1 MRRLR
6 PARRAFQALLA
17 LVFCCLAHVGE
28 AAQLVLVSANQ
39 GAAVNA
45 FRDALAQRRPQDQVE
60 LRTPAALAEGMVFAD
75 DTRLLLLGPEAL
87 AWRLRQHRAP
97 PTLALLLNRVDG
109 QRLLPGANG
118 HGGHGVG
125 GLCVLWSDPPA
136 SRQLRLARLILPG
149 IQRIG
154 VLYGKDS
161 EFLLDELRRE
171 ARSQGLQLFV
181 ASSSGNDDPR
191 PLQFLLGNSDLLLG
205 IDDKQLYNSQSI
217 KSLLLGSYARPRAAR
232 PHRSLRQGR
241 QPGEQLQRPG
251 GLAGHPR
258 RIARPGAPALAPQPL
273 SRAFQGARQ
282 SAGSPFPG
290 YRPGQRRRPRP
301 APRRRRRTMSQRH
314 GWDIRTRMLAIS
326 LGPALLLTLLLTAYF
341 TYSRLQDLRQELTH
355 TGQLIADQLAPAA
368 EYGVI
373 AGNTPVLQKLLQA
386 TLDTPH
392 VRFIEV
398 RDRNDNILV
407 YVEQLPGALQNAAPI
422 DIFHSTIQR
431 QRIAL
436 ASDPLLDGA
445 SEGDGQS
452 GEDYL
457 GRVVVGMS
465 NDAFSQRQQEILLK
479 AALLAAF
486 ALILTFLVARRLAQR
501 LSAPI
506 STMGQAVE
514 AIQSGDYKTSLPIL
528 DDGEIGDLAR
538 HINNLASGLDRASR
552 EQEQAISQLIS
563 AREEAEQANRAK
575 SDFLAMMS
583 HELRT
588 PMNGVLGMLQ
598 LLETTEQTRE
608 QAEYTALATESTE
621 HLLKVINDILDFS
634 RIERGA
640 LELECIPFNLL
651 ELVQGSALVFQH
663 SAQQRGL
670 ALELQIQAGLENIEV
685 CGDPTRIRQIL
696 VNLLGNALKFTEEG
710 AIHLS
715 LEWQALDHDVLWL
728 TCAVHD
734 SGIGISP
741 ERLEHMFDA
750 FQQADSSISRRYGG
764 TGLGLAIARTLA
776 ERMGGTLQA
785 ESKEGSGSTFTLEIP
800 LPFQQSPAHRQQAAG
815 DAAPVAAGQEILLVE
830 DNPVN
835 QTVIEAMLR
844 SLGYRVTLV
853 ADGIQAVRSAE
864 RQRYDAILMDCRLP
878 VLDGYSATREIRA
891 QENGRQVPIIALTA
905 NALQGDREN
914 CLQAGMNDY
923 LAKPFKRAE
932 LQRILQ
938 RWIGSQPE
946 LPVTSNET
954 GRGEPE

>member
-1 MRRLR
+1 
-6 PARRAFQALLA
+6 
-17 LVFCCLAHVGE
+17 
-28 AAQLVLVSANQ
+28 
-39 GAAVNA
+39 
-45 FRDALAQRRPQDQVE
+45 
-60 LRTPAALAEGMVFAD
+60 
-75 DTRLLLLGPEAL
+75 
-87 AWRLRQHRAP
+87 
-97 PTLALLLNRVDG
+97 
-109 QRLLPGANG
+109 
-118 HGGHGVG
+118 
-125 GLCVLWSDPPA
+125 
-136 SRQLRLARLILPG
+136 
-149 IQRIG
+149 
-154 VLYGKDS
+154 
-161 EFLLDELRRE
+161 
-171 ARSQGLQLFV
+171 
-181 ASSSGNDDPR
+181 
-191 PLQFLLGNSDLLLG
+191 
-205 IDDKQLYNSQSI
+205 
-217 KSLLLGSYARPRAAR
+217 
-232 PHRSLRQGR
+232 
-241 QPGEQLQRPG
+241 
-251 GLAGHPR
+251 
-258 RIARPGAPALAPQPL
+258 
-273 SRAFQGARQ
+273 
-282 SAGSPFPG
+282 
-290 YRPGQRRRPRP
+290 
-301 APRRRRRTMSQRH
+301 
-314 GWDIRTRMLAIS
+314 
-326 LGPALLLTLLLTAYF
+326 
-341 TYSRLQDLRQELTH
+341 
-355 TGQLIADQLAPAA
+355 
-368 EYGVI
+368 
-373 AGNTPVLQKLLQA
+373 
-386 TLDTPH
+386 
-392 VRFIEV
+392 
-398 RDRNDNILV
+398 
-407 YVEQLPGALQNAAPI
+407 QLPGALQNAAPI

>member
-1 MRRLR
+1 
-6 PARRAFQALLA
+6 
-17 LVFCCLAHVGE
+17 
-28 AAQLVLVSANQ
+28 
-39 GAAVNA
+39 
-45 FRDALAQRRPQDQVE
+45 
-60 LRTPAALAEGMVFAD
+60 
-75 DTRLLLLGPEAL
+75 
-87 AWRLRQHRAP
+87 
-97 PTLALLLNRVDG
+97 
-109 QRLLPGANG
+109 
-118 HGGHGVG
+118 
-125 GLCVLWSDPPA
+125 
-136 SRQLRLARLILPG
+136 
-149 IQRIG
+149 
-154 VLYGKDS
+154 
-161 EFLLDELRRE
+161 
-171 ARSQGLQLFV
+171 
-181 ASSSGNDDPR
+181 
-191 PLQFLLGNSDLLLG
+191 
-205 IDDKQLYNSQSI
+205 
-217 KSLLLGSYARPRAAR
+217 
-232 PHRSLRQGR
+232 
-241 QPGEQLQRPG
+241 
-251 GLAGHPR
+251 
-258 RIARPGAPALAPQPL
+258 
-273 SRAFQGARQ
+273 
-282 SAGSPFPG
+282 
-290 YRPGQRRRPRP
+290 
-301 APRRRRRTMSQRH
+301 MSQRH

-800 LPFQQSPAHRQQAAG
+800 LPFQQSPAHRQQPAG
-815 DAAPVAAGQEILLVE
+815 APAPVAAGQEILLVE

>member
-1 MRRLR
+1 
-6 PARRAFQALLA
+6 
-17 LVFCCLAHVGE
+17 
-28 AAQLVLVSANQ
+28 
-39 GAAVNA
+39 
-45 FRDALAQRRPQDQVE
+45 
-60 LRTPAALAEGMVFAD
+60 
-75 DTRLLLLGPEAL
+75 
-87 AWRLRQHRAP
+87 
-97 PTLALLLNRVDG
+97 
-109 QRLLPGANG
+109 
-118 HGGHGVG
+118 
-125 GLCVLWSDPPA
+125 
-136 SRQLRLARLILPG
+136 
-149 IQRIG
+149 
-154 VLYGKDS
+154 
-161 EFLLDELRRE
+161 
-171 ARSQGLQLFV
+171 
-181 ASSSGNDDPR
+181 
-191 PLQFLLGNSDLLLG
+191 
-205 IDDKQLYNSQSI
+205 
-217 KSLLLGSYARPRAAR
+217 
-232 PHRSLRQGR
+232 
-241 QPGEQLQRPG
+241 
-251 GLAGHPR
+251 
-258 RIARPGAPALAPQPL
+258 
-273 SRAFQGARQ
+273 
-282 SAGSPFPG
+282 
-290 YRPGQRRRPRP
+290 
-301 APRRRRRTMSQRH
+301 MSQRH

-465 NDAFSQRQQEILLK
+465 NDAFSQRQQEIPLK

>member
-1 MRRLR
+1 
-6 PARRAFQALLA
+6 
-17 LVFCCLAHVGE
+17 
-28 AAQLVLVSANQ
+28 
-39 GAAVNA
+39 
-45 FRDALAQRRPQDQVE
+45 
-60 LRTPAALAEGMVFAD
+60 
-75 DTRLLLLGPEAL
+75 
-87 AWRLRQHRAP
+87 
-97 PTLALLLNRVDG
+97 
-109 QRLLPGANG
+109 
-118 HGGHGVG
+118 
-125 GLCVLWSDPPA
+125 
-136 SRQLRLARLILPG
+136 
-149 IQRIG
+149 
-154 VLYGKDS
+154 
-161 EFLLDELRRE
+161 
-171 ARSQGLQLFV
+171 
-181 ASSSGNDDPR
+181 
-191 PLQFLLGNSDLLLG
+191 
-205 IDDKQLYNSQSI
+205 
-217 KSLLLGSYARPRAAR
+217 
-232 PHRSLRQGR
+232 
-241 QPGEQLQRPG
+241 
-251 GLAGHPR
+251 
-258 RIARPGAPALAPQPL
+258 
-273 SRAFQGARQ
+273 
-282 SAGSPFPG
+282 
-290 YRPGQRRRPRP
+290 
-301 APRRRRRTMSQRH
+301 MSQRH

-407 YVEQLPGALQNAAPI
+407 YVEQLSGALQNAAPI

-552 EQEQAISQLIS
+552 EQEQAIGQLIS

-815 DAAPVAAGQEILLVE
+815 DAAPVAAGQEILLVK

-891 QENGRQVPIIALTA
+891 QENGRRVPIIALTA

>member
-1 MRRLR
+1 
-6 PARRAFQALLA
+6 
-17 LVFCCLAHVGE
+17 
-28 AAQLVLVSANQ
+28 
-39 GAAVNA
+39 
-45 FRDALAQRRPQDQVE
+45 
-60 LRTPAALAEGMVFAD
+60 
-75 DTRLLLLGPEAL
+75 
-87 AWRLRQHRAP
+87 
-97 PTLALLLNRVDG
+97 
-109 QRLLPGANG
+109 
-118 HGGHGVG
+118 
-125 GLCVLWSDPPA
+125 
-136 SRQLRLARLILPG
+136 
-149 IQRIG
+149 
-154 VLYGKDS
+154 
-161 EFLLDELRRE
+161 
-171 ARSQGLQLFV
+171 
-181 ASSSGNDDPR
+181 
-191 PLQFLLGNSDLLLG
+191 
-205 IDDKQLYNSQSI
+205 
-217 KSLLLGSYARPRAAR
+217 
-232 PHRSLRQGR
+232 
-241 QPGEQLQRPG
+241 
-251 GLAGHPR
+251 
-258 RIARPGAPALAPQPL
+258 
-273 SRAFQGARQ
+273 
-282 SAGSPFPG
+282 
-290 YRPGQRRRPRP
+290 
-301 APRRRRRTMSQRH
+301 MSQRH

-815 DAAPVAAGQEILLVE
+815 AAPPRAAGQEILLVE